1 MENAW
6 NEYLKL
12 ENDVSQLKKALQE
25 QMNSSLVS
33 QVSLFPNAGLL
44 VGRFYLNLKAIISW
58 ENLCN
63 FGTVFICHVLSLQSS
78 EMVTA

>member
-44 VGRFYLNLKAIISW
+44 VRRFYLNLKAIIS
-58 ENLCN
+58 
-63 FGTVFICHVLSLQSS
+63 
-78 EMVTA
+78 

>member
-12 ENDVSQLKKALQE
+12 EKDVSQLKKALQE

-33 QVSLFPNAGLL
+33 QVSPFPDPVNTLEDDSVWTSGYHF
-44 VGRFYLNLKAIISW
+44 VREIFSAIIAVHSDA
-58 ENLCN
+58 
-63 FGTVFICHVLSLQSS
+63 
-78 EMVTA
+78 M

>member
-12 ENDVSQLKKALQE
+12 EKDVSQLKKALEE

-33 QVSLFPNAGLL
+33 QVSPFPDAGFLM
-44 VGRFYLNLKAIISW
+44 R
-58 ENLCN
+58 
-63 FGTVFICHVLSLQSS
+63 
-78 EMVTA
+78 

>member
-12 ENDVSQLKKALQE
+12 EKDVNQLKKALQE

-33 QVSLFPNAGLL
+33 QVSPLPDTHLL
-44 VGRFYLNLKAIISW
+44 MR
-58 ENLCN
+58 
-63 FGTVFICHVLSLQSS
+63 
-78 EMVTA
+78 

>member
-12 ENDVSQLKKALQE
+12 EKDVSQLKKALQE

-33 QVSLFPNAGLL
+33 QVSPFPDTGLP
-44 VGRFYLNLKAIISW
+44 RR
-58 ENLCN
+58 
-63 FGTVFICHVLSLQSS
+63 
-78 EMVTA
+78 

>member
-12 ENDVSQLKKALQE
+12 EKDVSQLKKALQE

-33 QVSLFPNAGLL
+33 QVSLFPDTGLL
-44 VGRFYLNLKAIISW
+44 MRMI
-58 ENLCN
+58 
-63 FGTVFICHVLSLQSS
+63 LSELETITS
-78 EMVTA
+78 